1 MILGLMDMKTTGFHL
16 ALEQLFHLYEALSKF
31 KHIFSAYRLLPRG
44 HYRVGSCSCVK
55 QKFKTWEKK
64 GKKDVTA
71 GETLPVP
78 TGMTSFRSTLL
89 VTA

>member
-1 MILGLMDMKTTGFHL
+1 MDMKSTGFHL
-16 ALEQLFHLYEALSKF
+16 AVEWQFHLYEALSQF

-44 HYRVGSCSCVK
+44 HYRVGSWSCVK

-71 GETLPVP
+71 GKILPVS
-78 TGMTSFRSTLL
+78 TVMISFRLTFL
-89 VTA
+89 VTV